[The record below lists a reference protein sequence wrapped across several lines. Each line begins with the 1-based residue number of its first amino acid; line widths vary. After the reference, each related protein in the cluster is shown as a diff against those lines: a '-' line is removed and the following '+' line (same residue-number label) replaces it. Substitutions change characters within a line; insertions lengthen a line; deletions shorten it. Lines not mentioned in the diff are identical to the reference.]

1 MERFRVTARG
11 STLHSAKPQQ
21 SEESLLGEPVLC
33 SLRSEHVDQR
43 FALSVSGALA
53 QRHVQVRS
61 AQISIPFRN
70 LVFENELV
78 PESVPGQVG
87 DHSVIL
93 VPVVARVSKDDVWTE
108 VTGKAL
114 ELVLDRGELRR
125 EIAVTKFM

>member
-33 SLRSEHVDQR
+33 SLRSEHVDPR

>member
-1 MERFRVTARG
+1 MERFRVPARC

-33 SLRSEHVDQR
+33 SLCSEHIDQR
-43 FALSVSGALA
+43 FALSVSAALA
-53 QRHVQVRS
+53 QRYVQVRA

-78 PESVPGQVG
+78 PEGVPGQVG

-93 VPVVARVSKDDVWTE
+93 VSVVARVSKDDVWTE
-108 VTGKAL
+108 VPGKAL
-114 ELVLDRGELRR
+114 ELILDRGELRR
-125 EIAVTKFM
+125 EVAVTKFM